1 MQALSAATMTRV
13 YTAGGGAKNSTFT
26 KIRGRCLGVP
36 TMGAVHTDAAYG
48 SAILAT
54 RQFICDETNLQG
66 FAN

>member
-1 MQALSAATMTRV
+1 
-13 YTAGGGAKNSTFT
+13 
-26 KIRGRCLGVP
+26 
-36 TMGAVHTDAAYG
+36 MGAVYTDAAYG